1 MCLHMQLTDRQARIL
16 KAVVLEHYATGRPV
30 GSRTL
35 VDSGAVTA
43 SASTVRYELGRLE
56 ELGLLEHPHTSA
68 GRVPTDRGYRLYVDQ
83 LVDATDSALR
93 HRAPT
98 AVEAA
103 SRLDEAIT
111 DVTQALA
118 EATQLLALVT
128 APAARGAVIRH
139 IELVQLT
146 PTRLVVVC
154 ITAAGDVTRHVVE
167 TGVALD
173 AGLVDWASAYLNE
186 TVCGMA
192 LGQNLLRTRLA
203 DPALHPS
210 ERAILALLSPAF
222 TGLVDD
228 EQEVHVGASPE
239 LIRALG
245 SDVQGIVNLVHV
257 LDERRRLL
265 GALRTAAGVG
275 GAPAASRGARRV
287 SVRIGSEND
296 IPELQPLSVVSAPYG
311 LATRQ
316 LGVVGVIGPRAMD
329 YPSAMV
335 AVTTVADTLSLLAED
350 LHAGV

>member
-1 MCLHMQLTDRQARIL
+1 MQLTDRQARIL

-30 GSRTL
+30 GSRAL
-35 VDSGAVTA
+35 VDSGVVAA

-68 GRVPTDRGYRLYVDQ
+68 GRVPTDLGYRLYVDR
-83 LVDATDSALR
+83 LVDPTEA

-98 AVEAA
+98 ALEAA

-128 APAARGAVIRH
+128 APASRGAVIRH

-146 PTRLVVVC
+146 PARLVVVC

-192 LGQNLLRTRLA
+192 LGQNLLRARLA

-275 GAPAASRGARRV
+275 RAAAAPRGARRV